1 MVKKFICGCKIQSVV
16 NTLQPWFIF
25 TKQHVKTTKE
35 KTLETGEIE
44 KSLVMDDFH
53 AHQQWKVNQMIKRHL
68 FKYISISVITSF
80 KTQMDFYSIGRVYLA
95 WSVFKHR
102 LWHSPVIHFG
112 GALETP
118 AERHTV
124 VLQSSSNPRSTR
136 GLDDCKRYSPYVCAG
151 REKGQCFKHEPHT
164 QNHTVT
170 TLLSQTPTRVLLT
183 HITGANRTRPNLVQK
198 HRKALFFDERAERC
212 ELPF

>member
-1 MVKKFICGCKIQSVV
+1 
-16 NTLQPWFIF
+16 
-25 TKQHVKTTKE
+25 
-35 KTLETGEIE
+35 
-44 KSLVMDDFH
+44 
-53 AHQQWKVNQMIKRHL
+53 
-68 FKYISISVITSF
+68 
-80 KTQMDFYSIGRVYLA
+80 MDFYSIGRVYLA

-102 LWHSPVIHFG
+102 LWLSPVIHFVG

-118 AERHTV
+118 PERHTV

-170 TLLSQTPTRVLLT
+170 TLLSQTSTRSSWPISLEPIEWDQTWFRSTGKLYSLMEELRGVSSHSRACALLNRLCVELLYLALDSGGGGEFSRGLGRCASQAPDCSASGSVSAHGPPLPSWIVSCAALLALPSETAEHSGAWVL
-183 HITGANRTRPNLVQK
+183 
-198 HRKALFFDERAERC
+198 C
-212 ELPF
+212 W